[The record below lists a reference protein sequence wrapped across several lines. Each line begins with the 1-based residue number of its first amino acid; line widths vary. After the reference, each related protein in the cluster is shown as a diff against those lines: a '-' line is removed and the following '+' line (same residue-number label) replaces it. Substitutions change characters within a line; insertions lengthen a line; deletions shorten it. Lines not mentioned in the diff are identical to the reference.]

1 MVPSPGTI
9 KVDAITGRRFVDET
23 LDYVY
28 FGSVM
33 RSKNI
38 ARAWVIADS
47 LAVKRY
53 GLGMAK
59 PAPFSVKPW
68 VRRGYIVEASS
79 IAELATKIG
88 LDPAT
93 LEQKI
98 GRASC
103 RERGVSTCR
112 SRWSPDPSK
121 KKKEKH
127 KNNK

>member
-59 PAPFSVKPW
+59 HAPFSVKPW
-68 VRRGYIVEASS
+68 VRLGYIVEVSS
-79 IAELATKIG
+79 IAELATTIG
-88 LDPAT
+88 
-93 LEQKI
+93 
-98 GRASC
+98 
-103 RERGVSTCR
+103 
-112 SRWSPDPSK
+112 PDHAMLPRPG
-121 KKKEKH
+121 ETRVGQT
-127 KNNK
+127 

>member
-1 MVPSPGTI
+1 
-9 KVDAITGRRFVDET
+9 
-23 LDYVY
+23 
-28 FGSVM
+28 M

-53 GLGMAK
+53 GLGRAK

-93 LEQKI
+93 LEQTVSRFNRNADI
-98 GRASC
+98 GIDPEFGRG
-103 RERGVSTCR
+103 ERIFSRYSADR
-112 SRWSPDPSK
+112 SEEHTSELQSQMRI
-121 KKKEKH
+121 
-127 KNNK
+127 

>member
-1 MVPSPGTI
+1 MVTSPGTI
-9 KVDAITGRRFVDET
+9 KVEDITGRRFVDET
-23 LDYVY
+23 LDYGY

-93 LEQKI
+93 LEQTVSRFNRNAERHSRTDR
-98 GRASC
+98 RAGS
-103 RERGVSTCR
+103 
-112 SRWSPDPSK
+112 
-121 KKKEKH
+121 
-127 KNNK
+127 

>member
-1 MVPSPGTI
+1 MIRRPPRSTRTDTLFPYTTLFRSVSACRRPDGTLAVYPSMVPSPGTI

-59 PAPFSVKPW
+59 PAPFSVK
-68 VRRGYIVEASS
+68 
-79 IAELATKIG
+79 
-88 LDPAT
+88 
-93 LEQKI
+93 KI
-98 GRASC
+98 GRAS
-103 RERGVSTCR
+103 
-112 SRWSPDPSK
+112 
-121 KKKEKH
+121 
-127 KNNK
+127 

>member
-1 MVPSPGTI
+1 
-9 KVDAITGRRFVDET
+9 
-23 LDYVY
+23 
-28 FGSVM
+28 M

-93 LEQKI
+93 LEQTVSRFNRNADI
-98 GRASC
+98 GIDPELGRSE
-103 RERGVSTCR
+103 ERRVGKECVSTCR
-112 SRWSPDPSK
+112 SRW
-121 KKKEKH
+121 
-127 KNNK
+127 